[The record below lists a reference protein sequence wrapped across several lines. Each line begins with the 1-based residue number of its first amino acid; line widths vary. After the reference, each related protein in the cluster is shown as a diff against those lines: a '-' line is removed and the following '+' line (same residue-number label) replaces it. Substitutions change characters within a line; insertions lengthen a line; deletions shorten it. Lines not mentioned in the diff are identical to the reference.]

1 MKSKFLWT
9 TLFSLLLAGLC
20 SSAEAQKVD
29 FVTQIQPLLE
39 KHCMECHNV
48 DGDNYPIEVKDD
60 AFAHIV
66 EGEPDDSEMY
76 LVMTTEDEKELMPP
90 PDFDRPLT
98 KSEIELVRTWIAEG
112 ADWPDDAKFVMWK
125 PDEASGDAKDGV
137 APTDVTGE
145 KDTDDDDQKDVEPDV
160 DPRIY
165 KAVGSLHPAILHLP
179 MGLLL
184 AAGLF
189 ALLSLRGNFVMSD
202 CAYYCL
208 WLGVLG
214 SILACVTGWYNSEM
228 TKQTV
233 FQFADIFKMDQRV
246 SWHRASALI
255 STIFGL
261 LLALFAM
268 SARAKDPDEGATWK
282 LGAIILA
289 AGIGYVGMTGGKLV
303 YGSNHYKD
311 LNSLWTEMVGD
322 IGGEAEPEA
331 DDSTDEDSSDKD
343 PDDAA
348 EAGEDSEADQ
358 GEADEEMENDE
369 TAAAAGQSNSI

>member
-1 MKSKFLWT
+1 MKSKFLLMI
-9 TLFSLLLAGLC
+9 LFSFLLTGLA
-20 SSAEAQKVD
+20 SSADAQKVD
-29 FVTQIQPLLE
+29 FETQIKPLLE
-39 KHCMECHNV
+39 KHCMECHNA
-48 DGDNYPIEVKDD
+48 DGDSYPIEVKDD

-66 EGEPDDSEMY
+66 EGEPEESDMY
-76 LVMTTEDEKELMPP
+76 LVMVTDDEDELMPP
-90 PDFDRPLT
+90 ADFGRPMT
-98 KSEIELVRTWIAEG
+98 ESEIELVKTWIAEG
-112 ADWPDDAKFVMWK
+112 AEWPDDAEFVMWK
-125 PDEASGDAKDGV
+125 PDEDDGDTKDEVASADAVEKKDLDDAEKDAK
-137 APTDVTGE
+137 E
-145 KDTDDDDQKDVEPDV
+145 VEPDV

-228 TKQTV
+228 SKQTV
-233 FQFADIFKMDQRV
+233 FEFADIFQMDHRV

-261 LLALFAM
+261 LVALFAM

-311 LNSLWTEMVGD
+311 LNSLWTEAVGD
-322 IGGEAEPEA
+322 IGGEAEPAAVDDGDA
-331 DDSTDEDSSDKD
+331 DDSDAEPAAGDDGDADEDDGDDDSD
-343 PDDAA
+343 
-348 EAGEDSEADQ
+348 EAV
-358 GEADEEMENDE
+358 
-369 TAAAAGQSNSI
+369 TTGQLSNTI

>member
-48 DGDNYPIEVKDD
+48 DGDSYPIEIKDD

-66 EGEPDDSEMY
+66 EGEPEDSEMY
-76 LVMTTEDEKELMPP
+76 LVMTTEDEDELMPP

-98 KSEIELVRTWIAEG
+98 KSEIELFKTWIAEG

-125 PDEASGDAKDGV
+125 PDEADSTDA
-137 APTDVTGE
+137 TDTETKSTGAESEAGE
-145 KDTDDDDQKDVEPDV
+145 KEVEPAV
-160 DPRIY
+160 DPRIFR
-165 KAVGSLHPAILHLP
+165 AAGSLHPAILHIP

-228 TKQTV
+228 KHKQTV
-233 FQFADIFKMDQRV
+233 FEFSR
-246 SWHRASALI
+246 HL
-255 STIFGL
+255 
-261 LLALFAM
+261 
-268 SARAKDPDEGATWK
+268 
-282 LGAIILA
+282 
-289 AGIGYVGMTGGKLV
+289 
-303 YGSNHYKD
+303 
-311 LNSLWTEMVGD
+311 
-322 IGGEAEPEA
+322 
-331 DDSTDEDSSDKD
+331 
-343 PDDAA
+343 
-348 EAGEDSEADQ
+348 
-358 GEADEEMENDE
+358 
-369 TAAAAGQSNSI
+369 